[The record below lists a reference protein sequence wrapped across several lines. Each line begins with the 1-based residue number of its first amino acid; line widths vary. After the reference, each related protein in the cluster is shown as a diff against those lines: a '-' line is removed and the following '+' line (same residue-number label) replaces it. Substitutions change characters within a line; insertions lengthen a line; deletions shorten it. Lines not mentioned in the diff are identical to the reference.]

1 MAIAQD
7 EPAQAQA
14 EEAQAAE
21 TQVIEPRTTPTPSVR
36 ESAPLESVPSI
47 SLQEALDVATGKHP
61 NIEQA
66 RAGIK
71 VAEAQ
76 RKIARAGFGPT
87 LSAEAT
93 AQLWDSELAMDIGMG
108 GGGNGPALPA
118 PSTPYEELIAG
129 MFAAPSEPTII
140 RAQFTWGASITL
152 AQPLTPLWMVY
163 HGHKAAV
170 LGEEVA
176 ESQLDQAQRDLAHQ
190 AALSYFRLL
199 QVEASL
205 DTANQSVDRLN
216 SQVEQLEALVAA
228 GAAMKSDKLR
238 LEVALAAA
246 KQDVASLKGSI
257 KVSRSALAVALG
269 LNPAEPIGATPL
281 DEVGLPPLSAEPD
294 DAVEAA
300 LDARPELQQLK
311 LQMQQAD
318 RAVKV
323 KQGKYV
329 PQVVAMAQYAH
340 AEGQGLSGS
349 DNAFI
354 GLSASWDIWKWGA
367 DYYDVDM
374 AQAQRLQLDSAYTQS
389 RRQIG
394 LQVRSAWY
402 DVQSAAEGY
411 AVSTQAV
418 AQAEEAYRIETVRYE
433 AGESTPT
440 DLLAAQ
446 SELTEAQN
454 NENNAL
460 YQTLIQNT
468 EFIYATGSPLTVES
482 LLGGDNQ

>member
-1 MAIAQD
+1 MPAVEAPDSVPQGTEMEEARPRSTAQI
-7 EPAQAQA
+7 QA
-14 EEAQAAE
+14 EA
-21 TQVIEPRTTPTPSVR
+21 IDL
-36 ESAPLESVPSI
+36 ESAPLDSVPEI
-47 SLQEALDVATGKHP
+47 SLQEALDVATGEHP
-61 NIEQA
+61 DLEQA

-76 RKIARAGFGPT
+76 RKVARAGYGPT
-87 LSAEAT
+87 LSAEAA

-108 GGGNGPALPA
+108 GDGPAPQLPP
-118 PSTPYEELIAG
+118 PSTPYEQLIAG
-129 MFAAPSEPTII
+129 MFAGDSEPTVI
-140 RAQFTWGASITL
+140 RSQFTWNASITL
-152 AQPLTPLWMVY
+152 AQPLTPLWMIY
-163 HGHKAAV
+163 HGHKAAE

-176 ESQLDQAQRDLAHQ
+176 EQQLSQAQRDLAHQ

-199 QVEASL
+199 QAQASL
-205 DTANQSVDRLN
+205 DTANQSVERLN
-216 SQVEQLEALVAA
+216 SQVSQLEALVAA

-246 KQDVASLKGSI
+246 KQDVASLKGAI
-257 KVSRSALAVALG
+257 KVSRSALAVAIG
-269 LNPAEPIGATPL
+269 QDPAEPISANPL
-281 DEVGLPPLSAEPD
+281 GDISLPDLNTQAD
-294 DAVEAA
+294 DAVESA
-300 LDARPELQQLK
+300 LQTRPELQQLK

-318 RAVKV
+318 RAVKI

-340 AEGQGLSGS
+340 AEGQGLAGS

-354 GLSASWDIWKWGA
+354 GLSATWDIWKWGA
-367 DYYDVDM
+367 DYYDVDA
-374 AQAQRLQLDSAYTQS
+374 AQAQRLQLDSAYTQA

-394 LQVRSAWY
+394 LQVRSAWF

-411 AVSTQAV
+411 AVSTRAV

-468 EFIYATGSPLTVES
+468 EFIYATGRPMTVES